1 MKFVIVLQVLF
12 LYGEGNEICK
22 VFFSGLWQIKSVM
35 ILSFSIGSDGSS
47 FNSSVADQQVGLTF
61 LSHPLEDTVV
71 FSCAVFVRPSSFLNN
86 VIWEVYDIGMYFI

>member
-1 MKFVIVLQVLF
+1 MCFFFMGKGTRSVIF
-12 LYGEGNEICK
+12 
-22 VFFSGLWQIKSVM
+22 FFSGLWQIKSVM